1 MPADLSETGAKLL
14 KANLV
19 HLEKYTN
26 LGGVKLYIED
36 FNDLIDTLQRCN
48 HFEYPKLPPIAD
60 IPLDDLLKEI
70 KRRVE
75 YHPGPIG

>member
-1 MPADLSETGAKLL
+1 MTADLSKTGAKLL
-14 KANLV
+14 KANLD
-19 HLEKYTN
+19 HLDKYTN
-26 LGGVKLYIED
+26 LSGVKLYVES
-36 FNDLIDTLQRCN
+36 FNDLIDSLQQGRYP
-48 HFEYPKLPPIAD
+48 EYPPLPPIAD